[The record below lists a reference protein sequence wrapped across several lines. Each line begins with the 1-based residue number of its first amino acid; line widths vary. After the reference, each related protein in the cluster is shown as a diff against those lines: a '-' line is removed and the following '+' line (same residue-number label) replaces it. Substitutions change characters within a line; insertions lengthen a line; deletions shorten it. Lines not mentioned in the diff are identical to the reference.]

1 MLEFSLQARRRTL
14 AIIVLLSLLALAL
27 FGRLLEIQI
36 LRQGELI
43 ARAEA
48 EIRGLEKFPIRARR
62 GHIYDAQGRPLALS
76 KKSYTLWVDGPTF
89 DGTPAAIAE
98 VGRLCT
104 AQPREIL
111 AEIMARK
118 PITGTYCCAYFLDP
132 TTVEGL
138 QKAIENRELTGVT
151 LLVEPK
157 RYYPYGELV
166 ASTVGFVQRSNSPQ
180 TNLSGEFHGVSG
192 IEASCDRWLYGEDG
206 WVSGERDPWGDPI
219 PIGEREEHP
228 PTDGADITLTL
239 DLNIQYV
246 AYNRLVEAVQ
256 RWDARRGDIVILTPK
271 TAAILALA
279 VYPSADPNHPE
290 DCAGAACQMALY
302 GNPPVTLYYE
312 PGSTM
317 KILTIAIALEE
328 HVVGPDTVLT
338 YTTTTLC
345 GIPVSNWNYQFYPE
359 ESLSEILLHSSN
371 IGAALVGSRIPPK
384 IYYRYLERLGLGRP
398 TGVELTGEEER
409 PFRRPSEN
417 GESDTGGPR
426 WTCADQVA
434 NSYGQGIAVTPLQ
447 LASAIGAVANGGN
460 LMQPHIVQ
468 AIGRNGVITPTVPVL
483 RERIFHPETCRNVT
497 EMLAAVGDTKGPDG
511 GPLIPGYR
519 VAVKTGTSKIPI
531 PELGRYEEY
540 RTIASAVLYA
550 PADDPRFLIL
560 VRIESNAGTL
570 WGEEAAIPVAA
581 SLAEFLITYLHIPP
595 STGTGGMP

>member
-1 MLEFSLQARRRTL
+1 MLDFSLQARRRTL
-14 AIIVLLSLLALAL
+14 MIITLFSLLALAL
-27 FGRLLEIQI
+27 FGRLLDLQI
-36 LRQGELI
+36 LHRGELI
-43 ARAEA
+43 AQAKE
-48 EIRGLEKFPIRARR
+48 EIQGRGQLPIRARR

-76 KKSYTLWVDGPTF
+76 KKSYALWVDASQFGGP
-89 DGTPAAIAE
+89 PAALAE

-111 AEIMARK
+111 SEIMARK
-118 PITGTYCCAYFLDP
+118 TITGTYGCAYSLEP
-132 TTVEGL
+132 STVEVL
-138 QKAIENRELTGVT
+138 QKAIKERELTGVT

-166 ASTVGFVQRSNSPQ
+166 APVVGFVRRSTLPQ
-180 TNLSGEFHGVSG
+180 ADLSGEFHGVSG

-206 WVSGERDPWGDPI
+206 WVSGERDSKGNPI
-219 PIGEREEHP
+219 PIGDKEEHP
-228 PTDGADITLTL
+228 PVDGADITLTL
-239 DLNIQYV
+239 DLNIQYM
-246 AYNRLVEAVQ
+246 AYSRLAEAVQ
-256 RWDARRGDIVILTPK
+256 RWDARRGDIVILVPQTG
-271 TAAILALA
+271 AILALA
-279 VYPSADPNHPE
+279 TYPSADSNHPE
-290 DCAGAACQMALY
+290 ACTSAACQTALY
-302 GNPPVTLYYE
+302 GNPPVRLYYE

-328 HVVGPDTVLT
+328 HIVGPDTVLT

-345 GIPVSNWNYQFYPE
+345 DVPVSNWNYQFYPE

-371 IGAALVGSRIPPK
+371 VGAAYTGLRIPPR

-398 TGVELTGEEER
+398 TGVELPSEEKR
-409 PFRRPSEN
+409 PFRRPDEKS
-417 GESDTGGPR
+417 GEAK

-460 LMQPHIVQ
+460 LMQPHIIQ
-468 AIGRNGVITPTVPVL
+468 AIGRSGVITPTVPVL
-483 RERIFHPETCRNVT
+483 RERIFHRETCRYVT
-497 EMLAAVGDTKGPDG
+497 EMLVAIGDTKGKDG

-519 VAVKTGTSKIPI
+519 VAAKTGTSKIPI
-531 PELGRYEEY
+531 PELGRYENY

-560 VRIESNAGTL
+560 VRIESNADTL

-581 SLAEFLITYLHIPP
+581 DLAEFLITYLHIPP
-595 STGTGGMP
+595 SAEASAMP